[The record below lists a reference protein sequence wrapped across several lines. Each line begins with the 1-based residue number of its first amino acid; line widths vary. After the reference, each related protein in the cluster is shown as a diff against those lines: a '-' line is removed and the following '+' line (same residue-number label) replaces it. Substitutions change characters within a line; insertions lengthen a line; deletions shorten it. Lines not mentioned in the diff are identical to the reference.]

1 MGNTELG
8 ARAGTQDLETEI
20 TKTQNCIVIPV
31 RNYIFP
37 SSPSVSAK
45 YYSVLLLL
53 CSCRWDCADE
63 GEHILKVILILH
75 LVEIH
80 IQNPVLFIWR
90 LMQILFILVLETELP
105 YSNM

>member
-45 YYSVLLLL
+45 YYSMLLLL
-53 CSCRWDCADE
+53 CSCHWDCADE